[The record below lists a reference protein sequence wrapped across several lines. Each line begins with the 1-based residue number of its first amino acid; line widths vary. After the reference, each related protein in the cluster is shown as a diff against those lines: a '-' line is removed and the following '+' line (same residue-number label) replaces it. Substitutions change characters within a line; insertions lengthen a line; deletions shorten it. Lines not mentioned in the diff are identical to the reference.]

1 MVDTGYNGQGT
12 PRLRDTI
19 AQFSARLERAE
30 LLLDESAKGAA
41 VLPQILNE
49 LSRLRVEL
57 VSAATKS
64 EHVPISALVS
74 VSRIYNG
81 VLKSLCVVMVAL
93 VVWLTGAKAL
103 LSNLEARESIDK
115 GFAESNTN

>member
-1 MVDTGYNGQGT
+1 MVDVGYNGTSQ
-12 PRLRDTI
+12 PKLRDTI

-81 VLKSLCVVMVAL
+81 VLKSLCFVMVAL

-103 LSNLEARESIDK
+103 LTNLETRESVDK
-115 GFAESNTN
+115 AFTESSVN